1 MEVYVYV
8 KFSQDKDTGEEQLE
22 VPEVYATKEAAY
34 AKLLQQ
40 TLIKEVKQAFQ

>member
-1 MEVYVYV
+1 MDVWIYLDYRE
-8 KFSQDKDTGEEQLE
+8 DKETNEIQFEC
-22 VPEVYATKEAAY
+22 PEVYATKEAY